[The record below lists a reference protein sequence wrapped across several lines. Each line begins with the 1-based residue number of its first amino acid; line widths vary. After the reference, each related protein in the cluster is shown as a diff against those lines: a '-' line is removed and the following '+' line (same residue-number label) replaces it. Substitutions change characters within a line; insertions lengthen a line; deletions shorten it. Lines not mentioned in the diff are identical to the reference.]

1 MPDTAVT
8 QIEGDAEDGPWHRRG
23 RRRVLL
29 GAAALVLAFSGTV
42 PSILIDSSAEIR
54 VQADSP
60 GVQTF
65 GAVSATSDPATGA
78 TPEAP
83 MVTTVPPTPDPA
95 STSTSPIGRVP
106 GAVDPATPGAVPTT
120 VVLNASAPTTATA
133 TVTTAPPTAVV
144 TCRNSADPAC
154 GPFRFDPQPGAD
166 LPMTVQAVA
175 GPTSPVAGQEVVFQ
189 VTLADPDGVTP
200 GSSLFHFGDS
210 GTGASSF
217 AECKKY
223 GPWDPPARDPA
234 RATEIQEVRHT
245 YAEAG
250 TYTATFSFE
259 AGPFGCVD
267 SVTGRGDRPYAS
279 GGIGTVTV
287 VVT

>member
-1 MPDTAVT
+1 MPDTAVAH
-8 QIEGDAEDGPWHRRG
+8 IDGDAEEGPWGRRG

-29 GAAALVLAFSGTV
+29 GAAALVLAFAGTV
-42 PSILIDSSAEIR
+42 PPILIDSSAETQ
-54 VQADSP
+54 VQADRP
-60 GVQTF
+60 GLETF
-65 GAVSATSDPATGA
+65 AAVSATTDPGTGA
-78 TPEAP
+78 AAEAP
-83 MVTTVPPTPDPA
+83 MVTTVPSTPDPEP
-95 STSTSPIGRVP
+95 TSTPPIGRVP
-106 GAVDPATPGAVPTT
+106 GAVGPAAPGAVPTT
-120 VVLNASAPTTATA
+120 VVLNGSAPTTAKP
-133 TVTTAPPTAVV
+133 TVTTVPPTAVV

-154 GPFRFDPQPGAD
+154 GPFRFDPQPGND
-166 LPMTVQAVA
+166 LPMTVQAVV

-210 GTGASSF
+210 GTGGSSF

-223 GPWDPPARDPA
+223 GPWDPPARDPS

-245 YAEAG
+245 YAKAG